1 MATGQLL
8 FLIQLEPTHT
18 AQNKVNWYQMNNG
31 TEINCKEKFFPHDLF
46 LSKKLLIY
54 AMQMKFSLYFNQ
66 SKKKD
71 NISQTDGDTGEKNC
85 F

>member
-46 LSKKLLIY
+46 LSKKTV
-54 AMQMKFSLYFNQ
+54 
-66 SKKKD
+66 
-71 NISQTDGDTGEKNC
+71 NICNANEIQ
-85 F
+85 FIL